1 MSSKPLRRAMAL
13 LLAFGCLVL
22 TGCVRVE
29 ARATIDGEGK
39 VHAVVDI
46 NVDTTAVQ
54 ASGEQVCDYFSA
66 AFGLSGTPY
75 SLTDRA
81 GCLAEGD
88 VGPGSAITVRHVEDT
103 FVFEFALPAGDPTG
117 GNIGAAGIE
126 SFTVA
131 VSFPGT
137 VREVSGTGE
146 KSGNTATWTDP
157 ADLFSSAGLR
167 AVGADGSGWSS
178 LVWIG
183 LIVLV
188 LAAVGAIIYLAL
200 RKPKA
205 PPPPP
210 NPFDQAGGPGQ
221 FGGGQQFGGQQ
232 FGGQQFGGQQ
242 FGGQSGSPFGGTGQ
256 PDGWNPPPPSGGS
269 GWNPG
274 GQTGGWGQSS

>member
-1 MSSKPLRRAMAL
+1 MSSEPMSSKPLRRAMAL

-29 ARATIDGEGK
+29 ARATINGEGK

-46 NVDTTAVQ
+46 RIAADLRLT
-54 ASGEQVCDYFSA
+54 GEQVCTTVGGA
-66 AFGLSGTPY
+66 LNLPGEPY
-75 SLTDRA
+75 DQDNWI
-81 GCLAEGD
+81 GCRFEGE
-88 VGPGSAITVRHVEDT
+88 VGPGSAIRVSHVNDT
-103 FVFEFALPAGDPTG
+103 FVFEWTMPTSG
-117 GNIGAAGIE
+117 VSAAGPDRVE
-126 SFTVA
+126 EFLVEVT
-131 VSFPGT
+131 FPGT
-137 VREVSGTGE
+137 VSEVSGNGE

-157 ADLFSSAGLR
+157 ANLFSGMR
-167 AVGADGSGWSS
+167 AVGADSSPWSS

-210 NPFDQAGGPGQ
+210 NPFDQAGGPDQ
-221 FGGGQQFGGQQ
+221 FGGE
-232 FGGQQFGGQQ
+232 QQFGGQQ
-242 FGGQSGSPFGGTGQ
+242 FGGQSGSPFGGAGQ
-256 PDGWNPPPPSGGS
+256 PGGWNPPPPSGGS